1 MNARGL
7 RVRFALTLLVLV
19 VPFAIGL
26 VAFQNHWARRTTAEA
41 MADSLRERAD
51 AGAIYRCERDPAQ
64 WPRFRGPRRRG
75 PPRRFREVGRP
86 FAYSLQGVS
95 SNRDAPG
102 LTDSFTAEIVR
113 EGLAWEMV
121 RDGSLRVGTQVADD
135 GPCAIL
141 VVQRPAQ
148 LLRIPLWPSLLI
160 AALAVMI
167 AVLAAGPLVRR
178 LRKLTDSV
186 RRAGETG
193 TVEIDPRPDEIG
205 ELSRALSGDRERLR
219 EKMKALRAR
228 DESLTAFVANTTHDV
243 MIPLTVLQ
251 GHLVKLRDRLEA
263 ESAARTT
270 TELALEEADYLGA
283 LMRNLGIAARLDAG
297 DRPLEKTEVDL
308 VALVER
314 VVARHAP
321 IAKQTSVSLDHAV
334 PDSATANADLTLMEQ
349 LVSNLVHNAVRYND
363 AGGHVAVVLEME
375 GARFRIRVLDDGPG
389 VPEPDLERLGERR
402 FRGDEARTRQT
413 KGSGLGLAIAADV
426 AERHGFTLTFEHN
439 DPRGLVATL
448 EGDV

>member
-1 MNARGL
+1 MSL
-7 RVRFALTLLVLV
+7 RVRLALTLLVLV

-26 VAFQNHWARRTTAEA
+26 VAFQNHWAQETMAQA

-51 AGAIYRCERDPAQ
+51 AGAIYRCERDPAR
-64 WPRFRGPRRRG
+64 WPRARRGPHRRRPPRFRRD
-75 PPRRFREVGRP
+75 VGRP
-86 FAYSLQGVS
+86 FAYSLEGVS
-95 SNRDAPG
+95 MNPDAPG
-102 LTDSFTAEIVR
+102 LGTPFTHEIVQ
-113 EGLAWEMV
+113 EGLAWEMT
-121 RDGSLRVGTQVADD
+121 RDGSLRVGTQVVDG

-160 AALAVMI
+160 AALAVLI

-178 LRKLTDSV
+178 IRRLTESV

-193 TVEIDPRPDEIG
+193 TLEIDPRNDEIG

-219 EKMKALRAR
+219 DKMDALRAR

-251 GHLVKLRDRLEA
+251 GHLVKLRDRLDEGSGPRA
-263 ESAARTT
+263 T

-308 VALVER
+308 VSVVER

-321 IAKQTSVSLDHAV
+321 IAKQTSVSLEHAV
-334 PDSATANADLTLMEQ
+334 PESARVEADLTLMEQ

-363 AGGHVAVVLEME
+363 AGGHVAVVLELE
-375 GARFRIRVLDDGPG
+375 AARFRVRVLDDGPG
-389 VPEPDLERLGERR
+389 VPDGDLARLGERR
-402 FRGDEARTRQT
+402 FRGDAARTRQT
-413 KGSGLGLAIAADV
+413 KGSGLGLAIARDV
-426 AERHGFTLTFEHN
+426 AERHGFSLTFEHN
-439 DPRGLVATL
+439 EPRGLVVTL
-448 EGDV
+448 EGDA